1 MGLEKDNLEN
11 EVVRP
16 VYDMESDDLQNND
29 LENDILV
36 NNNPEMDLFLG
47 SIATVREN
55 RTWQT
60 TLYPQHTKHWTNL
73 NVIMILG
80 FTYFLIYSCVIEFI
94 KVRREGLNDVT
105 QKIFSHPKAIEL

>member
-1 MGLEKDNLEN
+1 MGLEKDNQEN

-16 VYDMESDDLQNND
+16 VDDVESDNIENND

-55 RTWQT
+55 RT
-60 TLYPQHTKHWTNL
+60 L
-73 NVIMILG
+73 
-80 FTYFLIYSCVIEFI
+80 
-94 KVRREGLNDVT
+94 
-105 QKIFSHPKAIEL
+105 

>member
-11 EVVRP
+11 EVVWP
-16 VYDMESDDLQNND
+16 VDDVESDDVENND

-55 RTWQT
+55 RT
-60 TLYPQHTKHWTNL
+60 L
-73 NVIMILG
+73 
-80 FTYFLIYSCVIEFI
+80 
-94 KVRREGLNDVT
+94 
-105 QKIFSHPKAIEL
+105 

>member
-11 EVVRP
+11 EVVWP
-16 VYDMESDDLQNND
+16 VDDVESDDVENND

-55 RTWQT
+55 YK
-60 TLYPQHTKHWTNL
+60 LYIINYIISTA
-73 NVIMILG
+73 
-80 FTYFLIYSCVIEFI
+80 Y
-94 KVRREGLNDVT
+94 
-105 QKIFSHPKAIEL
+105 KALDKLECD

>member
-1 MGLEKDNLEN
+1 MGLEKDNQEN

-16 VYDMESDDLQNND
+16 VDDVESDNVENND

-55 RTWQT
+55 
-60 TLYPQHTKHWTNL
+60 
-73 NVIMILG
+73 
-80 FTYFLIYSCVIEFI
+80 IEHYKLHYI
-94 KVRREGLNDVT
+94 H
-105 QKIFSHPKAIEL
+105 II